1 MAFKHGGCFQVQD
14 SENSSDARLQ
24 YIQGVVLNVYI
35 HQALEDIKANKGDD
49 TGEPSLIEMFYD
61 RGCDDATAIVM
72 ALDMM
77 FAGIDTSSHLTAFAM
92 FQLARNPEV
101 QERLYQEIKSEL
113 PSRDSKFDKKALEK
127 MPYLKATVKETLR
140 TNLPAAVMG
149 RKLNS
154 MDTSYLKMSAMY
166 LLTM

>member
-77 FAGIDTSSHLTAFAM
+77 FAGIDTSLW
-92 FQLARNPEV
+92 RP
-101 QERLYQEIKSEL
+101 YYYG
-113 PSRDSKFDKKALEK
+113 LE
-127 MPYLKATVKETLR
+127 TFIFTL
-140 TNLPAAVMG
+140 NGFCNVP
-149 RKLNS
+149 
-154 MDTSYLKMSAMY
+154 TSP
-166 LLTM
+166 